1 MHPGIAALMFP
12 ALFLV
17 VFAGIPVS
25 FSLITTA
32 FLFGVGIF
40 GAKIGIQ
47 TFGIIE
53 QVSTNYLLA
62 AIPLF
67 VFMGAVLERS
77 GISKWLFEAMQLWL
91 GRLPGGLAL
100 ATIAICAIFA
110 ASAGIVGAVEVVV
123 GIMAVPAMLRYHYD
137 KRLIAGTICAGGSLG
152 TIIPPS
158 VIVIIYASLA
168 QMSVGRLFA
177 GILIPGLIMV
187 LLFVFY
193 LMLVC
198 VIKPAYGPPISSSET
213 QMPLA
218 RKIRITVTGLLPAV
232 ALIFAVLGTILAGI
246 ASPTEAAGV
255 GAFGAVLLT
264 VIYGRFSWGLLGAAL
279 KVSIMLTSMIL
290 LIVVGGVMFTSIF
303 ILMGGSDLV
312 LNIIDYFKFGPTGVI
327 ALFLLIVFL
336 AGFVLDWT
344 SVVLIVVPIFT
355 PIIHKMG
362 IDENWFAVMFL
373 VTIQTAYLTPPM
385 APSIFYFRGV
395 APDDFTYKDMY
406 LGIVPFVGMQIL
418 TLVIV
423 ALMPITATYLPSIM
437 VGF

>member
-1 MHPGIAALMFP
+1 MNPTVAALMFP
-12 ALFLV
+12 ALFML

-32 FLFGVGIF
+32 FLFGTAIF
-40 GAKIGIQ
+40 GSKIGVQ

-53 QVSTNYLLA
+53 QVSTNYLLS

-67 VFMGAVLERS
+67 VLMGAVLERS
-77 GISKWLFEAMQLWL
+77 GISKWLFEAMQLWV
-91 GRLPGGLAL
+91 GRFPGGLAV

-123 GIMAVPAMLRYHYD
+123 GIMAIPAMSQYRYD
-137 KRLIAGTICAGGSLG
+137 KRLITGTICAGGSLG

-177 GILIPGLIMV
+177 GIMLPGLIMV
-187 LLFVFY
+187 LLFIAYVLLRCF
-193 LMLVC
+193 
-198 VIKPAYGPPISSSET
+198 INPAYGPPMADSEARV
-213 QMPLA
+213 PLA
-218 RKIRITVTGLLPAV
+218 RKLFVTATGLLPAL

-255 GAFGAVLLT
+255 GAFGAILLT
-264 VIYGRFSWGLLGAAL
+264 LVYGRFSWRLLFEAL
-279 KVSIMLTSMIL
+279 KVSIQLTSMIL

-303 ILMGGSDLV
+303 ILMGGGDLISNV
-312 LNIIDYFKFGPTGVI
+312 IAFFEFGPAGAI
-327 ALFLLIVFL
+327 ALFLLIVFV

-355 PIIHKMG
+355 PIIHRMQ
-362 IDENWFAVMFL
+362 IDETWFAVMLL

-385 APSIFYFRGV
+385 APSIFYLRSV
-395 APDDFTYKDMY
+395 APDEFTYRDMY
-406 LGIVPFVGMQIL
+406 AGVVPFVALQMA
-418 TLVIV
+418 TLAIV
-423 ALMPITATYLPSIM
+423 ALFSGTATYLPSVM
-437 VGF
+437 LGF

>member
-1 MHPGIAALMFP
+1 VYPELAALMFP
-12 ALFLV
+12 ALFVLV
-17 VFAGIPVS
+17 FVGIPVS
-25 FSLITTA
+25 FSLIATA
-32 FLFGVGIF
+32 FTFGYVIF
-40 GAKIGIQ
+40 GTKIGIQ

-53 QVSTNYLLA
+53 QVSTNYLLS

-67 VFMGAVLERS
+67 VLMGAILERS
-77 GISKWLFEAMQLWL
+77 GISKRLFEAMQLWV
-91 GRLPGGLAL
+91 GRLPGGLAI
-100 ATIAICAIFA
+100 ATIVICAIFA

-123 GIMAVPAMLRYHYD
+123 GIMAIPAMSRHHYE
-137 KRLIAGTICAGGSLG
+137 KRLITGTICAGGSLG

-187 LLFVFY
+187 VLFIAYV
-193 LMLVC
+193 LIRCAVNRE
-198 VIKPAYGPPISSSET
+198 YGPPIPADQLRVS
-213 QMPLA
+213 LLD
-218 RKIRITVTGLLPAV
+218 KIRITATALVPAV

-255 GAFGAVLLT
+255 GAFGALLLT
-264 VIYGRFSWGLLGAAL
+264 IIYGRFSWQLLGKAL
-279 KVSIMLTSMIL
+279 KVAIKLTAMIL

-303 ILMGGSDLV
+303 IVMGGGRLISD
-312 LNIIDYFKFGPTGVI
+312 IIAFFEFGPTGII
-327 ALFLLIVFL
+327 ALFLFIVFL

-355 PIIHKMG
+355 PIIKEAG
-362 IDENWFAVMFL
+362 IDPIWFAVMLL

-385 APSIFYFRGV
+385 APSIFYLRGV
-395 APDDFTYKDMY
+395 APDDFTYHEMY
-406 LGIVPFVGMQIL
+406 AGIIPFVVLQLL
-418 TLVIV
+418 TLAIV
-423 ALMPITATYLPSIM
+423 AMVPSIATYLPGVI